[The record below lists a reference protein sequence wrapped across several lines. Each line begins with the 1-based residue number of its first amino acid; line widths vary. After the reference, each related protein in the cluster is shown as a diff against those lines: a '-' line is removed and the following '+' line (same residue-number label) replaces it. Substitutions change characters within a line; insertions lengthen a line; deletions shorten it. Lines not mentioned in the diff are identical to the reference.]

1 MRNREE
7 SVIIK
12 KLGKTGEVMNEKIQ
26 ISDLTIDNYTAK
38 DAMKRVVE
46 YLNTEALNIIEIVT
60 LGTLEELANNEELQR
75 QVSEF
80 DITFAGDRAILE
92 AAGIKDAR
100 SLRDAEP
107 MLFIK
112 MAMRF
117 LHKYQVK
124 VFLLAENG
132 PNLIKLQEQFRETY
146 SQAIIVG
153 SATMEEHGAS
163 DDMMLNLVNGVEADC
178 IISTLPS
185 PMQEQFIIRNK
196 SLLDAK
202 LWLGL
207 GNSFYMMKEGQS
219 VFGRIKKLFARQILK
234 KEIEFTSEPWPDN
247 RNHNRRKG
255 KIESPFNNIQYRN
268 NEICIKQ
275 FNQTC
280 FNQWKQKQINA
291 AVKKQ

>member
-1 MRNREE
+1 MPNRKE

-60 LGTLEELANNEELQR
+60 LGTLGELADDEELQR

-124 VFLLAENG
+124 VFLLAENESG
-132 PNLIKLQEQFRETY
+132 LAKLQEQFHETY
-146 SQAIIVG
+146 SQAVIVG
-153 SATMEEHGAS
+153 AATMEEHGTS
-163 DDMMLNLVNGVEADC
+163 DDMILNLVNGVEADC

-196 SLLDAK
+196 SLLDAR

-234 KEIEFTSEPWPDN
+234 KEIEK
-247 RNHNRRKG
+247 KG
-255 KIESPFNNIQYRN
+255 E
-268 NEICIKQ
+268 
-275 FNQTC
+275 
-280 FNQWKQKQINA
+280 NA
-291 AVKKQ
+291 

>member
-1 MRNREE
+1 MRNRKE

-60 LGTLEELANNEELQR
+60 LGTLGELANNEELQR

-124 VFLLAENG
+124 VFLLAENAL
-132 PNLIKLQEQFRETY
+132 NLVKLQEQFRETY
-146 SQAIIVG
+146 SQAVIVG
-153 SATMEEHGAS
+153 TATMEEHGTS
-163 DDMMLNLVNGVEADC
+163 DDMILNLVNGVEADC

-219 VFGRIKKLFARQILK
+219 ILGRIKKLFARQILK
-234 KEIEFTSEPWPDN
+234 KEIEK
-247 RNHNRRKG
+247 KG
-255 KIESPFNNIQYRN
+255 E
-268 NEICIKQ
+268 
-275 FNQTC
+275 
-280 FNQWKQKQINA
+280 NA
-291 AVKKQ
+291 

>member
-1 MRNREE
+1 MRNKKE

-46 YLNTEALNIIEIVT
+46 YLNTEALNVIEIVT
-60 LGTLEELANNEELQR
+60 LGTLGELANNEELQK

-80 DITFAGDRAILE
+80 DITFAGDMAILE

-100 SLRDAEP
+100 RLRDAEP

-112 MAMRF
+112 MVMRF
-117 LHKYQVK
+117 LHKYQVS
-124 VFLLAENG
+124 VFLLTETVADLE
-132 PNLIKLQEQFRETY
+132 KLQSHLREEHTK
-146 SQAIIVG
+146 AVIVG
-153 SATMEEHGAS
+153 TATMEENGAS
-163 DDMMLNLVNGVEADC
+163 DDMILNLVNGVEADC

-185 PMQEQFIIRNK
+185 PLQEQFIIRNK

-207 GNSFYMMKEGQS
+207 GNSFYKMKDGQS
-219 VFGRIKKLFARQILK
+219 VISRIKKLFARQLLK
-234 KEIEFTSEPWPDN
+234 KEIEK
-247 RNHNRRKG
+247 KG
-255 KIESPFNNIQYRN
+255 E
-268 NEICIKQ
+268 
-275 FNQTC
+275 
-280 FNQWKQKQINA
+280 NA
-291 AVKKQ
+291 